1 MQYSDV
7 VSVGRI
13 AIVVIVGLLS
23 FAVFF
28 CRRSVSWV
36 AHARK
41 KTILDLPPRPK
52 HQVHARSSLVR
63 EIRSLFTRLQ
73 QDSPCSVA
81 VVYVE
86 GPPGFGK
93 TQLARQYAEDF
104 SIRHVSNRPSSKI
117 IIHLVALT
125 YQVEYVT
132 KMCS

>member
-7 VSVGRI
+7 VSVGGI

-93 TQLARQYAEDF
+93 TQLARQSAEDF
-104 SIRHVSNRPSSKI
+104 SIRHVSNRPSK
-117 IIHLVALT
+117 
-125 YQVEYVT
+125 
-132 KMCS
+132 